1 MNEQTYYC
9 VTSTFH
15 DIGRVTAAITMT
27 QICSVKPESHMTST
41 RDRDIY
47 TDWYDNFADA
57 QKAVA
62 EARAESSC

>member
-1 MNEQTYYC
+1 
-9 VTSTFH
+9 
-15 DIGRVTAAITMT
+15 MT
-27 QICSVKPESHMTST
+27 QICSIKPESHMTST

-62 EARAESSC
+62 EARAECSY